1 MNVAQGALLSVLL
14 MTLNACPR
22 AKPMHPLGVVPLT
35 VLFGPV
41 VARDAVRGR
50 HVDGDEVMVL
60 VEGAIVRVH
69 LRERRVDRVPIG
81 VAPGEPCWGLAK
93 LTDGSLWTLKG
104 RNAIARIEPDGRVS
118 RTIPLK
124 HPHIGLMS
132 AGDRLIYQRAL
143 SAAPE
148 PALRLGAPGDEEGVP
163 WSGLTT
169 RSFPGLARV
178 QAAALSMVTCGA
190 SATAERPCWFPDEA
204 AIALIAGDG
213 RTRRVGL
220 TGLSLVA
227 PEVLLTAE
235 NPRRP
240 VRDAYVDRDGRIWVL
255 STGDAPVSAPDLPG
269 GWLLARY
276 AADGAPEGQVRL
288 AEPARLI
295 LRTDGR
301 RVIVLAGSGHVSE
314 ITPW

>member
-1 MNVAQGALLSVLL
+1 MSVARGGLLSVVL
-14 MTLNACPR
+14 MTLNACP
-22 AKPMHPLGVVPLT
+22 APTNALGVVPLT
-35 VLFGPV
+35 VLFGP
-41 VARDAVRGR
+41 AISREPVRGR
-50 HVDGDEVMVL
+50 QDDGDGVMVL
-60 VEGAIVRVH
+60 VEGAIVRLH
-69 LRERRVDRVPIG
+69 LGERRVERVTMG
-81 VAPGEPCWGLAK
+81 VAPGESCWGLAK
-93 LTDGSLWTLKG
+93 LADGSLWTLKG
-104 RNAIARIEPDGRVS
+104 RNAVVRIEPDGRVS

-124 HPHIGLMS
+124 HPHTGLMAS
-132 AGDRLIYQRAL
+132 GDRLIYQRAL
-143 SAAPE
+143 PAAPE
-148 PALRLGAPGDEEGVP
+148 PALRAGLPGDEEGVP
-163 WSGLTT
+163 WSSVLT

-190 SATAERPCWFPDEA
+190 TATEERPCWFPDEA
-204 AIALIAGDG
+204 AVALIAADG
-213 RTRRVGL
+213 RTRRIAL
-220 TGLSLVA
+220 AGLSVVA

-255 STGDAPVSAPDLPG
+255 STGDAPPGAPDLPG

-276 AADGAPEGQVRL
+276 AADGAPDGQVRL